1 MALTLSKAEQLQ
13 QQLENHKLEQSV
25 TSNEL
30 AKNPNDPDA
39 LLRLMQV
46 QETIKATEKALGAI
60 SSAVQAFNATSAA
73 ANHRA
78 FLNDAVASRA
88 AVQAALN
95 TRQTAAAAADA
106 ALDAL
111 ATALDQMAAAS
122 ATGMAAFAKWR
133 AGLCASSPRAG
144 QDPWETGLGF
154 THTDLHMFA
163 PALAQ
168 KLDAV
173 LRTRMKTHPY
183 ILFNFQENKNNTFAL
198 VNANARDSFDSVS
211 SAYHSILQKAAASA

>member
-13 QQLENHKLEQSV
+13 QQLENYKLEQSV
-25 TSNEL
+25 ASNEL

-46 QETIKATEKALGAI
+46 QETITATEKALGAI
-60 SSAVQAFNATSAA
+60 GTAVQAFNASQAV

-88 AVQAALN
+88 AVRAALN
-95 TRQTAAAAADA
+95 TRQAAAAAADA

-122 ATGMAAFAKWR
+122 ATGVTAFDKWR
-133 AGLCASSPRAG
+133 AGLVACSPRHG
-144 QDPWETGLGF
+144 KDPWEIGLSY
-154 THTDLHMFA
+154 THTDLYMFA

-183 ILFNFQENKNNTFAL
+183 IQFNYQENQNNTFAL
-198 VNANARDSFDSVS
+198 VNASARTTFDSVS
-211 SAYHSILQKAAASA
+211 NAYHDVLQKAAARA